1 MCVKPFPWRP
11 SADELVNPWTNVAA
25 GTRTLAH
32 VIRDGNGD
40 VFYALAAYNGGWEQ
54 IHLRVTR
61 RYATD
66 VLDNYVR
73 AVAVRHGLSDDGDWM
88 AIIAVEGLPEHKTVT
103 VLGPHQRLA
112 RYTERPRLQ
121 ADVPAVPE
129 GVSPHATLIAFTDE
143 RGQKA
148 QVNVY
153 LVAPDVA
160 SSGGLTVVPTAAN
173 AASAQASDTGVLSQD
188 LDRLPD

>member
-1 MCVKPFPWRP
+1 
-11 SADELVNPWTNVAA
+11 
-25 GTRTLAH
+25 
-32 VIRDGNGD
+32 
-40 VFYALAAYNGGWEQ
+40 
-54 IHLRVTR
+54 
-61 RYATD
+61 
-66 VLDNYVR
+66 
-73 AVAVRHGLSDDGDWM
+73 
-88 AIIAVEGLPEHKTVT
+88 
-103 VLGPHQRLA
+103 
-112 RYTERPRLQ
+112 
-121 ADVPAVPE
+121 
-129 GVSPHATLIAFTDE
+129 LIAFTDE